1 MNYIKRD
8 LENKIVLLSKEYACV
23 SYRTAPVRLVKLPF
37 CAT

>member
-8 LENKIVLLSKEYACV
+8 LENKIVSLSKEYACV
-23 SYRTAPVRLVKLPF
+23 LVTDPVRLVKLPF